1 MRVVSISGLHDLTP
15 LLNTKMN
22 LEFGLDVKQAKLLS
36 PAFQNSVV
44 KTAVTCWVGGDEMRG
59 LANNTHPLF
68 VVVTGEL

>member
-1 MRVVSISGLHDLTP
+1 
-15 LLNTKMN
+15 MN

-44 KTAVTCWVGGDEMRG
+44 QTAVTCWVGGDEMRG